1 MTAQSEA
8 EKPFPKSGASFNPI
22 QLPALGR
29 GWAGPTH
36 KTADDTDAGRGRPK
50 MVLPFLHIVSTIA
63 FSQTAAWPVILK
75 WPMHLHNH
83 GVYRSKPS
91 AKGPV
96 L

>member
-36 KTADDTDAGRGRPK
+36 NTADDTDAGRGRPK
-50 MVLPFLHIVSTIA
+50 MVPPFLH
-63 FSQTAAWPVILK
+63 SQ
-75 WPMHLHNH
+75 HHSLHSDCCLTCH
-83 GVYRSKPS
+83 PQVAHALTQPWSLQVK
-91 AKGPV
+91 AQC
-96 L
+96 